1 MVTIKLHSAST
12 LRIRATPIIAHRLI
26 APALPRFL
34 MQHPGIGVQLMIG
47 EQTREQ
53 SSATCDAVICLEPA
67 EKEIESTARRLALVN
82 EVLCA
87 SPEFVAVHG
96 EPGSPED
103 LDPAFCIG
111 VLGEQSVASEW
122 QFRKGAMETTV
133 TPAAR
138 LVCGDLQIAAAVAV
152 RSGGFV
158 RLPALAVESQIAA
171 GLLMSLLPDWSGSRQ
186 YVCVRYVSP
195 VTRQLE
201 ALGDFIAGLF
211 PTLLRPVR

>member
-1 MVTIKLHSAST
+1 MRREGVDCPFT
-12 LRIRATPIIAHRLI
+12 LSGVSLQPTFVSGTCRGLRNVATTPSQAKRKHLFDTPAIAH
-26 APALPRFL
+26 AY
-34 MQHPGIGVQLMIG
+34 
-47 EQTREQ
+47 TRTGKQ
-53 SSATCDAVICLEPA
+53 RTITSSVATRVLGYDA
-67 EKEIESTARRLALVN
+67 N
-82 EVLCA
+82 A

-152 RSGGFV
+152 RSGGLV

-171 GLLMSLLPDWSGSRQ
+171 GLLMSLLPARLESGSRQ
-186 YVCVRYVSP
+186 YVCVSYVSP
-195 VTRQLE
+195 ATVSW
-201 ALGDFIAGLF
+201 
-211 PTLLRPVR
+211 